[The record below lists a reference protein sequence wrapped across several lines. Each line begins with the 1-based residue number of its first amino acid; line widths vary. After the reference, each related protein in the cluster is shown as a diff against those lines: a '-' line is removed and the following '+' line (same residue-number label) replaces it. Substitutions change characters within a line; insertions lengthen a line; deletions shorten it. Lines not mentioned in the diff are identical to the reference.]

1 MAESDTAH
9 LRFSAFVIRHSSF
22 VIRHSS
28 FVIRHY
34 PLPANVVHCRVKLS
48 LAQKETFY
56 RELEQFTRSG
66 IPLQQ
71 AVEALAPETR
81 GRVRRVLQQLL
92 ALLLKGSTV
101 PDAFTALQP
110 TFGTLEISL
119 IAAAG
124 NTGRLDQA
132 FIYLSNYFAALET
145 LRAGVVKRTIWPL
158 IQLHFGVVVINV
170 GSLFSGNMTFDA
182 YLLRCA
188 GTLAIFYAAGIVV
201 WIIVAL
207 LLRFARANPGLDRAL
222 GVIPLLGKLRRHL
235 ALSRFCATYEMQLQ
249 AGINVMDSAAAAANA
264 SQSARIKATVSGLTP
279 AIRAGSPLGA
289 LITGQPAFPAALQRS
304 IRLGEESGSLDEDL
318 VRWAGYYQKS
328 AVDALETLGTWISRL
343 VYVVIAIYFIYSIIG
358 AEVAQIDTL
367 NQMMK

>member
-1 MAESDTAH
+1 
-9 LRFSAFVIRHSSF
+9 
-22 VIRHSS
+22 
-28 FVIRHY
+28 
-34 PLPANVVHCRVKLS
+34 VVHWRVKLS

-81 GRVRRVLQQLL
+81 GRVRAVLKQLL
-92 ALLLKGSTV
+92 ALLLGGNTV
-101 PDAFTALQP
+101 PDAFAALQP
-110 TFGTLEISL
+110 TFGALEVSL

-132 FIYLSNYFAALET
+132 FVYLSNYFAALET

-158 IQLHFGVVVINV
+158 IQLHFGVLVINI
-170 GSLFSGNMTFDA
+170 GSLVGGTMTFDG
-182 YLLRCA
+182 YILRCVA
-188 GTLAIFYAAGIVV
+188 TLAMFYAAGVAV
-201 WIIVAL
+201 WIVVAL
-207 LLRFARANPGLDRAL
+207 LLRLARVNPGLDRAL

-249 AGINVMDSAAAAANA
+249 AGINVMDSVGAAANA
-264 SQSARIKATVSGLTP
+264 SQSARIKATVSRLIPG
-279 AIRAGSPLGA
+279 IRAGSPLGA
-289 LITGQPAFPAALQRS
+289 LITGESAFPAALQRS

-318 VRWAGYYQKS
+318 VRWSGYYQKS

-343 VYVVIAIYFIYSIIG
+343 VYIIIAIYFIYSIIG
-358 AEVAQIDTL
+358 AELVQVNTL
-367 NQMMK
+367 NDMMK